1 MYAITFANAMP
12 DTNYAIT
19 GVCQGTVSGLHPT
32 MGMSFD
38 NVTARSTSIFYIRTG
53 PTGGANS
60 QGFATNTPFDVA
72 IVR

>member
-1 MYAITFANAMP
+1 
-12 DTNYAIT
+12 
-19 GVCQGTVSGLHPT
+19 

-38 NVTARSTSIFYIRTG
+38 DVTARSTSILYIRTG